1 MDLLAEIAKDMRVN
15 KIYGYVSANNYKML
29 NMCNKKGFKVE
40 TLDEETTKASLF
52 LQ

>member
-1 MDLLAEIAKDMRVN
+1 VY

-29 NMCNKKGFKVE
+29 QLCEKKGFRVE
-40 TLDEETTKASLF
+40 IFDEETTKASLF